1 MKITIKGFVHY
12 RKEEEWTGY
21 GNYRIFPYKSEYDG
35 AVYIAPCSVE
45 VEIPDDFN
53 PIPAQVAALEKEKR
67 ELQAKFAKE
76 LMDIDDR
83 ISKLTCITMD
93 EPS

>member
-1 MKITIKGFVHY
+1 MKVTINGFVHY
-12 RKEEEWTGY
+12 KKEDWTEC
-21 GNYRIFPYKSEYDG
+21 GNYRIFPYQTDYDG

-45 VEIPDDFN
+45 VEIPNDFN
-53 PIPAQVAALEKEKR
+53 PIPAQVASLEKEKR

-76 LMDIDDR
+76 LMNIEES
-83 ISKLTCITMD
+83 ISRLTCITMD